1 MERWRCTFIFIPPA
15 MQNGTVATLLQSF
28 RTGILLMQLFMDI
41 MYVFKFHAAKIHIIF
56 LNSLA

>member
-1 MERWRCTFIFIPPA
+1 

-41 MYVFKFHAAKIHIIF
+41 MYVFKFHVAKIHIIF
-56 LNSLA
+56 